1 LTPTSDRRQV
11 GVFGGTFDPI
21 HRGHVEVA
29 EECAVKLGLDPVLMI
44 PSNRPPHRDPPL
56 ASAEDRLAMV
66 RLAVASHDRLFA
78 SDIELRRGGVSYS
91 VDTIRELAAE
101 YPNAALTL
109 LLGWDAAA
117 EFRDWHGAEEIAR
130 LARIAV
136 FNRSATPTPSGITL
150 QDMGLPP
157 NAVRLEVDSPPVS
170 STSVRQM
177 LAHEGSGSGDLPAP
191 VALFINHHNLYR
203 DDNAAVS

>member
-1 LTPTSDRRQV
+1 LTLTSDRPRI

-29 EECAVKLGLDPVLMI
+29 EECAVKLDLDPVLMI
-44 PSNRPPHRDPPL
+44 PSNLPPHRDPPQ
-56 ASAEDRLAMV
+56 ATAEDRLAMV
-66 RLAVASHDRLFA
+66 KLAVGGHHRLVA

-91 VDTIRELAAE
+91 IDTVRDLAADH
-101 YPNAALTL
+101 PGADLVL

-117 EFRDWHGAEEIAR
+117 EFKDWHDADEITS

-136 FNRSATPTPSGITL
+136 FNRAATPSPPGVAL
-150 QDMGLPP
+150 EDLGLPP
-157 NAVRLEVDSPPVS
+157 DAIRLEVDSPPVS

-177 LAHEGSGSGDLPAP
+177 LAGEGSGAGDLPPA
-191 VALFINHHNLYR
+191 VAAYINRHRLYR
-203 DDNAAVS
+203 E

>member
-1 LTPTSDRRQV
+1 MTPTSKRPRI

-29 EECAVKLGLDPVLMI
+29 EECAVKLDLDPVLMI
-44 PSNRPPHRDPPL
+44 PSNLPPHRDPPL

-66 RLAVASHDRLFA
+66 KLAVDGHDRLVA
-78 SDIELRRGGVSYS
+78 SDIELRRQGVSYS
-91 VDTIRELAAE
+91 IDTIRGLAGE
-101 YPNAALTL
+101 YPGAALTL

-117 EFRDWHGAEEIAR
+117 EFKDWHDAGEIAG

-136 FNRSATPTPSGITL
+136 FNRAATPSPPGVRL
-150 QDMGLPP
+150 EDLGLPRD
-157 NAVRLEVDSPPVS
+157 ALRLEVDSPPVS

-177 LAHEGSGSGDLPAP
+177 LAQASSGAGDLPPA
-191 VALFINHHNLYR
+191 VAAYINRHGLYR
-203 DDNAAVS
+203 V